1 MTNQEAPSAPARHR
15 LPGVSAVTEVTR
27 FTTTAGHAA
36 FGVGRLVADSV
47 AGLARGRR
55 PGTATVAHEVRRT
68 FEHLGPTYV
77 KLGQLIASSPGV
89 FGTTMAD
96 EFATLLD
103 QVRPA
108 DAEAVRRV
116 FVEDLGAQPE
126 DVFAEFDM
134 EPIASASIA
143 QVHTATLKSGEEV
156 VVKIQRPGI
165 ADRLA
170 PDVAILERLAGL
182 IEMSEYGRML
192 SARHVVQDFAD
203 GLDSELDFRNE
214 AATMAE
220 WFDCLQPGP
229 FGDRVRVPAVYDDL
243 TTARV
248 LTMERIYAT
257 RIDDV
262 RAVRAAGHDGETLCR
277 NLLLSLLDSAFHGGL
292 FHGDLH
298 AGNVLVDADG
308 KLVMLDFGI
317 VGRFDARTRR
327 ILRQL
332 VVDLVVKQDY
342 DSAGRAIFLLGAV
355 HNPGST
361 SKGAAD
367 LQRVTAPLSTTE
379 MAAMSYT
386 DLGRQLAAVAKAH
399 DARLPRELVL
409 VGKQLL
415 YVEKYMKLLAPRW
428 KAISD
433 REIYGYMAGIMKEA
447 ERDRRARTP
456 ASGTTNR
463 PTTR

>member
-1 MTNQEAPSAPARHR
+1 MTEKPVDDVVREQ
-15 LPGVSAVTEVTR
+15 LPTVSTASEVTR
-27 FTTTAGHAA
+27 FGSTASQAA
-36 FGVGRLVADSV
+36 AGVGRFLFNSAK
-47 AGLARGRR
+47 GLRHGKL
-55 PGTATVAHEVRRT
+55 PGTANIAHEVRVT

-89 FGTTMAD
+89 FTPALSE
-96 EFATLLD
+96 EFESLLD
-103 QVRPA
+103 KVRPA
-108 DAEAVRRV
+108 PAGEIRRIIS
-116 FVEDLGAQPE
+116 EELGRPASE
-126 DVFAEFDM
+126 VFATFDD

-143 QVHTATLKSGEEV
+143 QVHTATLITGEEV
-156 VVKIQRPGI
+156 VVKVQRPGI
-165 ADRLA
+165 AERLA
-170 PDVAILERLAGL
+170 PDVAILERVAGL
-182 IEMSEYGRML
+182 MELSEYGRML
-192 SARHVVQDFAD
+192 SARHVVEDFAD

-214 AATMAE
+214 AATMEE
-220 WFDCLQPGP
+220 WFACLQPGQ
-229 FGDRVRVPAVYDDL
+229 FGDRVRVPKVYHDL

-248 LTMERIYAT
+248 MTMERIYAI
-257 RIDDV
+257 RIDDAK
-262 RAVRAAGHDGETLCR
+262 AVRAAGHDGEALCR

-298 AGNVLVDADG
+298 AGNVLVDDEG
-308 KLVMLDFGI
+308 KLVLLDFGI
-317 VGRFDARTRR
+317 VGRFNARTRR

-332 VVDLVVKQDY
+332 VVDLIVKQDY

-355 HNPGST
+355 HKPGST
-361 SKGAAD
+361 AKGGED
-367 LQRVTAPLSTTE
+367 LKKVTAPLSTTE

-415 YVEKYMKLLAPRW
+415 YVERYMKLLAPRW

-447 ERDRRARTP
+447 ERDRRARGSETK
-456 ASGTTNR
+456 R
-463 PTTR
+463 